1 MGWSGCS
8 ACGICDDLLQKMGRT
23 LLCVSIPER
32 WRQSSLGRKH
42 DFLRLVSLDVC
53 EPHLGGH
60 CHFHNRHKEASFVSL
75 GYSCRCDRNIVDM
88 RKVNV
93 KDVPEQ
99 ERKSPKGKFGR
110 ITKNISVALGREP
123 ESLDLSKRHPFDLAL
138 VRIPKGKFLCPY
150 HGHAAESELYL
161 VVSGRGNVRD
171 KNGITEVGPGDA
183 FLFQPGEAHQLSNAG
198 NEDFVY
204 YVIAD
209 NPRSG
214 GATGDSCYYPDS
226 GKWAVAREGSE
237 ELMVKG
243 TETDYFDG
251 EE

>member
-1 MGWSGCS
+1 
-8 ACGICDDLLQKMGRT
+8 
-23 LLCVSIPER
+23 
-32 WRQSSLGRKH
+32 
-42 DFLRLVSLDVC
+42 
-53 EPHLGGH
+53 
-60 CHFHNRHKEASFVSL
+60 
-75 GYSCRCDRNIVDM
+75 M
-88 RKVNV
+88 RKINL

-99 ERKSPKGKFGR
+99 EKKSPKGKFGR

-138 VRIPKGKFLCPY
+138 VRIPQGKSLCPY
-150 HGHAAESELYL
+150 HAHAAESELYL

-198 NEDFVY
+198 SEDFVY

-226 GKWAVAREGSE
+226 GKWAVTTDRHE
-237 ELMVKG
+237 EVIVKG

>member
-1 MGWSGCS
+1 M
-8 ACGICDDLLQKMGRT
+8 
-23 LLCVSIPER
+23 
-32 WRQSSLGRKH
+32 H
-42 DFLRLVSLDVC
+42 
-53 EPHLGGH
+53 
-60 CHFHNRHKEASFVSL
+60 
-75 GYSCRCDRNIVDM
+75 
-88 RKVNV
+88 KVNL
-93 KDVPEQ
+93 KDISE
-99 ERKSPKGKFGR
+99 EGKKSPNGKFNR
-110 ITKNISVALGREP
+110 FMKNVSVALGREP

-150 HGHAAESELYL
+150 HAHAAESELYL
-161 VVSGRGNVRD
+161 VVSGCGNVRD
-171 KNGITEVGPGDA
+171 KNGVTEVGSGDA

-226 GKWAVAREGSE
+226 GKWAVASERSE
-237 ELMVKG
+237 ELIVKG